1 MRVLQR
7 CLQSVALSTLLP
19 AIALLANSEP
29 LAAVETQPVAIKFQ
43 AKVGDRPFQCGAS
56 YALGKPATPMTVGDF
71 RFYIS
76 DVSLI
81 DATGKA
87 VSLNLTQDGKWQYQ
101 NVALLDFENKTGAC
115 TNGTVETN
123 NRLVG
128 TVPKGNYN
136 GIRFMLGLPFDLNHA
151 DATLAPSPLN
161 LTSLWWSWQFGYKF
175 ARIDLLPAMMGSTS
189 GMQNKQHNHGAAN
202 EEHGSKG
209 FAIHLGST
217 GCQVTTASQQPS
229 ACSQLNTATITF
241 KTFDPARNTIVAD
254 LAALVA
260 TTNLNQN
267 QPKTSLGCMSEPED
281 GDCPKVMAN
290 LGISFNGKT
299 AKQQSFFRAE

>member
-1 MRVLQR
+1 MLRR
-7 CLQSVALSTLLP
+7 CLPLVVLSTLLP
-19 AIALLANSEP
+19 AIALLVSSDP

-76 DVSLI
+76 DVSLV
-81 DATGKA
+81 DANGKA
-87 VSLNLTQDGKWQYQ
+87 VPLNLTQDGKWQYQ

-128 TVPKGNYN
+128 TVPKGTYN
-136 GIRFMLGLPFDLNHA
+136 GIRFTLGLPFDLNHA
-151 DATLAPSPLN
+151 DATLTPSPLN

-175 ARIDLLPAMMGSTS
+175 ARIDLLPAMIGSIS
-189 GMQNKQHNHGAAN
+189 GTQSKQHHGAAN
-202 EEHGSKG
+202 EKNGGKG

-229 ACSQLNTATITF
+229 ACSQLNTATIAF
-241 KTFDPARNTIVAD
+241 NTFDPSKNTVVAD

-281 GDCPKVMAN
+281 GDCPNLMAN
-290 LGISFNGKT
+290 LGIPFNGKSST
-299 AKQQSFFRAE
+299 KQSFFRAE

>member
-1 MRVLQR
+1 MLQR

-19 AIALLANSEP
+19 AIALLAKP
-29 LAAVETQPVAIKFQ
+29 AQTLAVETQPVTINFQ

-56 YALGKPATPMTVGDF
+56 YSLGKPATPMTVGDF
-71 RFYIS
+71 RFYVS

-81 DATGKA
+81 DANGKA
-87 VSLNLTQDGKWQYQ
+87 VPLNLTQDGKWQYQ

-123 NRLVG
+123 HRLIG
-128 TVPKGNYN
+128 TVPKGTYS
-136 GIRFMLGLPFDLNHA
+136 GIRFTLGLPFNLNHA

-175 ARIDLLPAMMGSTS
+175 ARIDLLPAMRGSTS
-189 GMQNKQHNHGAAN
+189 GTQGKQHHGAAN
-202 EEHGSKG
+202 EEHGGKG

-217 GCQVTTASQQPS
+217 GCKVTTASQKPAS
-229 ACSQLNTATITF
+229 CSNPNTATIAF
-241 KTFDPARNTIVAD
+241 NAFDPDKNVIVAD

-267 QPKTSLGCMSEPED
+267 KPKTSLGCMSEPED
-281 GDCPKVMAN
+281 GDCLNIMAN
-290 LGISFNGKT
+290 LGIPFNGKT
-299 AKQQSFFRAE
+299 AKKQSFFRAE